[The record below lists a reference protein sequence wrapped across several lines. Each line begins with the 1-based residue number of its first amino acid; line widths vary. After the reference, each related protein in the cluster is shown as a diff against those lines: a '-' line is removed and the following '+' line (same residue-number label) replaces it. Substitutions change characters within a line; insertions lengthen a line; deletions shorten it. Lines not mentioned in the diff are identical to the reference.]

1 MATNPGDDT
10 PGDNTPGDN
19 TPGDN
24 TPGDN
29 TPGDNIPG
37 DTPGPLRAAELIC
50 ARLCHDL
57 ASVVGTLDNV
67 LDLAAEEAAP
77 LPEAVGLAREAA
89 TELAARLRLLRA
101 AWGPPEE
108 AMTVAAMR
116 TLATGLPNACRI
128 TLDTAALAP
137 ETDFP
142 PETARIVLNLLLL
155 AQESLPAGGTVR
167 LAGCAGDLLI
177 VIGGERAAWPAILPR
192 CLAGEAAATAAL
204 LDARTLQAPLT
215 ALLAR
220 RAGIP
225 LGMLIQAG
233 RSDAPA
239 PLRLG
244 PICTEDK

>member
-10 PGDNTPGDN
+10 R
-19 TPGDN
+19 
-24 TPGDN
+24 
-29 TPGDNIPG
+29 
-37 DTPGPLRAAELIC
+37 GPLHAAELIC

-57 ASVVGTLDNV
+57 ASVAGTLDNV
-67 LDLAAEEAAP
+67 LDLAAGETAP
-77 LPEAVGLAREAA
+77 LSEAMALAREAA
-89 TELAARLRLLRA
+89 AELVARLRLLRA

-108 AMTVAAMR
+108 TMTVVAMR
-116 TLATGLPNACRI
+116 ALATGLPNARRI

-142 PETARIVLNLLLL
+142 PEAARIVLNLLLL

-177 VIGGERAAWPAILPR
+177 VIAGERAGWPAMLPR
-192 CLAGEAAATAAL
+192 CLAGEAAAAAAL

-225 LGMLIQAG
+225 LGMLVQAG

-244 PICTEDK
+244 PICTGDK

>member
-1 MATNPGDDT
+1 MATNPGED
-10 PGDNTPGDN
+10 
-19 TPGDN
+19 
-24 TPGDN
+24 
-29 TPGDNIPG
+29 IA
-37 DTPGPLRAAELIC
+37 GPLHAAELIC

-57 ASVVGTLDNV
+57 ASIAGTLDNV

-77 LPEAVGLAREAA
+77 PSEAVALAREAA
-89 TELAARLRLLRA
+89 AELVARLRLLRA

-108 AMTVAAMR
+108 TMTVPALR
-116 TLATGLPNACRI
+116 TLATGLPNAWRI
-128 TLDTAALAP
+128 TLDTAALEP
-137 ETDFP
+137 DIDFP
-142 PETARIVLNLLLL
+142 PEAARIVLNLLLL
-155 AQESLPAGGTVR
+155 AQESLPMGGTVR
-167 LAGCAGDLLI
+167 LARCAGDLLI
-177 VIGGERAAWPAILPR
+177 VIGGERAAWPAMLAR

-233 RSDAPA
+233 PPDGPA

-244 PICTEDK
+244 PIRTGDK